1 MNQSRGFTLIEVVI
15 AAFILA
21 VAVLALLGL
30 QLTSAKSSAKA
41 RELRA
46 ATSITENILQSVRSA
61 AVDDI
66 TGACPSEDEI
76 DGLSVGCRVVPCAVA
91 GDELTCSAAVSD
103 PQVYDVVVT
112 VSKDNRTLVST
123 HTYVHPAPRLG
134 DVENEE

>member
-61 AVDDI
+61 AADDVSS
-66 TGACPSEDEI
+66 ACPDENVI
-76 DGLSVGCRVVPCAVA
+76 DGLTVSCQIIPCSVAS
-91 GDELTCSAAVSD
+91 DEISCGADVGE
-103 PQVYDVVVT
+103 PQVYDVMVT
-112 VSKDNRTLVST
+112 VSKDNQTLVST